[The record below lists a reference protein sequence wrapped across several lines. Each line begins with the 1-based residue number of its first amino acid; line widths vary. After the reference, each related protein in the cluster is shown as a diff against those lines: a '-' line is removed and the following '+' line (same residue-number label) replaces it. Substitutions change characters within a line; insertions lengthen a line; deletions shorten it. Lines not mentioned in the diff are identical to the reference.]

1 MSSNVPQAAPVSRPQ
16 RRRVP
21 DWRLTVRFRHGA
33 EDDLIEYLRL
43 VSSGRRATV
52 VRDAVCQSV
61 QSGLTY
67 NDHFSQGSRR
77 HRSDL
82 RVTIRFHHGEND
94 KTIQYLKSLPSRKK
108 SAFVR
113 QALRAALESSETIE
127 TNSDEGG

>member
-1 MSSNVPQAAPVSRPQ
+1 MTFNDLPTLQPDRHKK
-16 RRRVP
+16 P

-33 EDDLIEYLRL
+33 EDDLIKYLHL
-43 VSSGRRATV
+43 VPPGRRATV

-67 NDHFSQGSRR
+67 NDHFNQGSRR

-94 KTIQYLKSLPSRKK
+94 NTIQYLKSLPSRKK